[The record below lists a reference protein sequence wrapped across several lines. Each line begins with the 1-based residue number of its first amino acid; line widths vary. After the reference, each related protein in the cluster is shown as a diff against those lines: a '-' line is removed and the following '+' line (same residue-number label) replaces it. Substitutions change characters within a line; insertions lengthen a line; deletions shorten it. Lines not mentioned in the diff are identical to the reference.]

1 MKKIYTLTIFL
12 FLLVSISGCK
22 PAETE
27 VKPDYSTCKA
37 CGYTYNLSDIND
49 YELVWSDEFD
59 VDGRY

>member
-37 CGYTYNLSDIND
+37 CGYTYNLMISTTMNSFG
-49 YELVWSDEFD
+49 LMNLM
-59 VDGRY
+59 